1 MAAPT
6 ITPYSNSYK
15 FGRGRLLFN
24 LRNSDGSYEGF
35 RPFGNVPEFN
45 VTIESEQF
53 EHFSSESG
61 LETKDLSF
69 TRSIERSATVT
80 TDNMS
85 KENLVLFLS
94 AAATVISQTGASV
107 TDEVIGP
114 VTSGR
119 IYQLGTA
126 AHKGGV
132 RNVSAVTASFK
143 QGDDA
148 ATRANST
155 AYTVGQFYKPASANG
170 HFYVCT
176 VAGTSAGS
184 PPSFTT
190 DGTTF
195 TDGTATFRDVGLI
208 AIANTANADFLID
221 TTLGLLSVVTT
232 GAIATAISRLPSGST
247 LSLNVDYTKA
257 TITRDQIAT
266 TGSVSLRG
274 QLKFLADNPY
284 GDQQDVFMPDVTLAP
299 NGDLPFIT
307 DDDVASCQFEVGI
320 NELDTATA
328 AIYIDGRP
336 L

>member
-6 ITPYSNSYK
+6 IIPYSNSYK

-24 LRNSDGSYEGF
+24 LRNDAGVYEGF
-35 RPFGNVPEFN
+35 RPFGNCPEFN
-45 VTIESEQF
+45 VAIESEQF

-61 LETKDLSF
+61 LETKDLTF
-69 TRSIERSATVT
+69 TRSINRTATVT

-85 KENLVLFLS
+85 NENLQLFL
-94 AAATVISQTGASV
+94 AAATSVISQAGGGV

-114 VTSGR
+114 VTSER
-119 IYQLGTA
+119 IYQLGTSVA
-126 AHKGGV
+126 KGGV

-143 QGDDA
+143 EGDDA
-148 ATRANST
+148 PTRVNSTVYAVGAFYEPAAANS
-155 AYTVGQFYKPASANG
+155 

-184 PPSFTT
+184 PPTFTT

-208 AIANTANADFLID
+208 AIANTANADYLID
-221 TTLGLLSVVTT
+221 TTLGLLSVVST
-232 GAIATAISRLPSGST
+232 GAIATALSRLPSGST

-266 TGSVSLRG
+266 SGSVSLRG

-307 DDDVASCQFEVGI
+307 DQDVASCQFEVGI
-320 NELDTATA
+320 NELDSNTA

-336 L
+336 A